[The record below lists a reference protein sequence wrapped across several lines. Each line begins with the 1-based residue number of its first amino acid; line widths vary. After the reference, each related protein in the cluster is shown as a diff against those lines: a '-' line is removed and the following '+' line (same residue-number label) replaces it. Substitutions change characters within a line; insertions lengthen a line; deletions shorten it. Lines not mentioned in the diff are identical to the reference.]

1 MAITFVGDGSDTQ
14 NSTSLSVPWPAT
26 DSNDVA
32 VLFWRYRT
40 NQGTVTGPGGS
51 WVEVGT
57 QTTSTD
63 ACRVYRMV
71 CNGSESG
78 SVSLS
83 VGAASKQQAI
93 LVVYRGVDTSTPIDA
108 SASAASMSS
117 PAVTA
122 TVADTTII
130 VSTSVRS
137 STLGTFTVPT
147 GYTFRGG
154 DKDLGT
160 TGGGASTLGVCDSI
174 TTRGS
179 GSINPPD
186 YSSDITSNPVSWTV
200 ALRPGA
206 SGTDYNETAT
216 AFSTDASLGSV
227 SATRSTST
235 GSGSLGTSAAL
246 SGAGSTVAASA
257 SADLDVVTDSE
268 ADAIKSTSGTAS
280 LDTDASVTASGTA
293 ATNSTASLG
302 TDVSVSA
309 AGTKGTSTDS
319 EALSS
324 QASFTSSGTA
334 AASASSSLDTEA
346 SLAASGVADAA
357 SDTELIATTDV
368 SSSGN
373 KSTSSDASF
382 DTVLEFDAIGGIA
395 SESDASALSSDVST
409 SSTGTVSAT
418 TDADALSLSAPE
430 GTADTEG
437 DGTATTPGLLTEVSL
452 TATGSVS
459 ASSNASLDTDA
470 GLSASGSVA
479 AETSTELSSQV
490 TLGSADAG
498 AGFFASVSQLTG
510 SVEFASTG
518 FVSASTDAEHLSA
531 EMSSEPYPWVELVS
545 AANLLEALVLFDQV
559 TSSEGNDSSTEPV
572 SMTFDLGP
580 VDSFLTAGSTTIFST
595 TIELDADSTAAYT
608 GDADL
613 LYLEAGLSTA
623 GTESDPTAIAL
634 PLTFSV
640 TMTSV
645 AGAGLSDQTSFES
658 LLELEETPSTY
669 STLSDSELLVQ
680 AEHGTATIY
689 QDPFELLVKMSVT
702 ETVYPATDI
711 LTEIDDPMTVTE
723 IPGIGIISSVNGG
736 I

>member
-32 VLFWRYRT
+32 VLFWRHRT
-40 NQGTVTGPGGS
+40 NQGTITGPSG
-51 WVEVGT
+51 WTLLENATVN
-57 QTTSTD
+57 TD
-63 ACRVYRMV
+63 ACRVYYRV
-71 CNGSESG
+71 CDGSESG
-78 SVSLS
+78 NVTVS

-93 LVVYRGVDTSTPIDA
+93 MSVYRGVDTTDPIDDHDWRTGT
-108 SASAASMSS
+108 SNG
-117 PAVTA
+117 PVTT
-122 TVADTTII
+122 TVADATII
-130 VSTSVRS
+130 TSFSCRS
-137 STLGTFTVPT
+137 SVLADFTAPT
-147 GYTFRGG
+147 GYTVRGG
-154 DKDLGT
+154 DEDLGT
-160 TGGGASTLGVCDSI
+160 TGGGASTLGVSDLI
-174 TTRGS
+174 GTRSTGTY
-179 GSINPPD
+179 NPPD
-186 YSSDITSNPVSWTV
+186 YTTNITSSGLSWTV
-200 ALRPGA
+200 ALKPAVA

-216 AFSTDASLGSV
+216 ALSTDVSLGSV

-235 GSGSLGTSAAL
+235 GSGSLGTSAGL

-257 SADLDVVTDSE
+257 SSELDVVTDSE
-268 ADAIKSTSGTAS
+268 ADAVKSTSGTAS
-280 LDTDASVTASGTA
+280 LDTEVSAAASGTA
-293 ATNSTASLG
+293 AANTSTSLD
-302 TDVSVSA
+302 TDVSVSST
-309 AGTKGTSTDS
+309 GVKGTSTDAGS
-319 EALSS
+319 L
-324 QASFTSSGTA
+324 TSDVSLTTSGTTS
-334 AASASSSLDTEA
+334 ASASADLDTEA
-346 SLAASGVADAA
+346 SFTASGVADAV
-357 SDTELIATTDV
+357 SDAELAAATDV
-368 SSSGN
+368 SASGN

-382 DTVLEFDAIGGIA
+382 DTVAEFDATGGIA
-395 SESDASALSSDVST
+395 SESDADALSSDVST

-452 TATGSVS
+452 TATGAVS
-459 ASSNASLDTDA
+459 ANSSASLDTDA
-470 GLSASGSVA
+470 GLAVSGSVA

-490 TLGSADAG
+490 ALGSADAG

-510 SVEFASTG
+510 SVEFTSTG
-518 FVSASTDAEHLSA
+518 SVSASTDAEHLSA
-531 EMSSEPYPWVELVS
+531 QMSSEPYPWVELVS
-545 AANLLEALVLFDQV
+545 AANLLEALVLFDQA
-559 TSSEGNDSSTEPV
+559 TSSEGNDSSAEPV

-580 VDSFLTAGSTTIFST
+580 VDSFLTTGSTTIFST
-595 TIELDADSTAAYT
+595 TIELDADSTAAYV

-623 GTESDPTAIAL
+623 GTESDPTAIVL

-658 LLELEETPSTY
+658 LLEMEETPSTY

-723 IPGIGIISSVNGG
+723 IPGIGIVSSVNGG

>member
-1 MAITFVGDGSDTQ
+1 VAITFVGDGSDTQ
-14 NSTSLSVPWPAT
+14 NSNTISVPWPST
-26 DSNDVA
+26 SNNDVA

-40 NQGTVTGPGGS
+40 NLGTVTGPSG
-51 WVEVGT
+51 WTELGT
-57 QTTSTD
+57 RTTSTD
-63 ACRVYRMV
+63 ACRVYYRV

-78 SVSLS
+78 SVNLN
-83 VGAASKQQAI
+83 VAGTAGKQQGI
-93 LVVYRGVDTSTPIDA
+93 LVVYRGVDTTTPINA
-108 SASAASMSS
+108 SNSIASLDP
-117 PAVTA
+117 PAVTT

-130 VSTSVRS
+130 ISTSVRS
-137 STLGTFTVPT
+137 STLATFTVPA

-160 TGGGASTLGVCDSI
+160 TGGGASTLGVADSI
-174 TTRGS
+174 TTRSAGS
-179 GSINPPD
+179 VNPDAYGSTISTNA
-186 YSSDITSNPVSWTV
+186 ISWTV

-216 AFSTDASLGSV
+216 ALSTDVSLGSV

-235 GSGSLGTSAAL
+235 GSGSLGTSAGL

-280 LDTDASVTASGTA
+280 LDTDAYVTASGTA
-293 ATNSTASLG
+293 AASSSTSLD
-302 TDVSVSA
+302 TDVSVPST
-309 AGTKGTSTDS
+309 GIKGTSTDADPLTS
-319 EALSS
+319 GTSLS
-324 QASFTSSGTA
+324 SSGTA
-334 AASASSSLDTEA
+334 SASASSSLDTEA
-346 SLAASGVADAA
+346 SFTSSGVADAA
-357 SDTELIATTDV
+357 SDAELVAEFDL

-382 DTVLEFDAIGGIA
+382 DTVAEFVATGGIA
-395 SESDASALSSDVST
+395 SESDAAALSSDVST

-452 TATGSVS
+452 TATGTVS
-459 ASSNASLDTDA
+459 ANSDASLETDA
-470 GLSASGSVA
+470 GLAVSGSVA

-490 TLGSADAG
+490 TIGSVDSG
-498 AGFFASVSQLTG
+498 AGFLASVSQLAG
-510 SVEFASTG
+510 SVGVSSSG
-518 FVSASTDAEHLSA
+518 SVSASTDAEHLSA

-559 TSSEGNDSSTEPV
+559 TSSEGNDSSAEPV

-580 VDSFLTAGSTTIFST
+580 VDSFLTVGSTTIFST
-595 TIELDADSTAAYT
+595 TIELDADSTAAYV

-623 GTESDPTAIAL
+623 GTESDPTAIVL

-658 LLELEETPSTY
+658 LLEMEETPSTY

-689 QDPFELLVKMSVT
+689 QDPFELLVSMSVT

-723 IPGIGIISSVNGG
+723 IPGIGIVSSVNGG